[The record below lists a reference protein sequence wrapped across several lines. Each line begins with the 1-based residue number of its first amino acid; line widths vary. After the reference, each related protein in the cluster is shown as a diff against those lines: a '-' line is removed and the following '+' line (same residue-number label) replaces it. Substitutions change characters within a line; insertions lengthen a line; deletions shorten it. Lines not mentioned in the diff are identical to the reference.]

1 MFQLL
6 AIAVAGFVAQLID
19 GSLGMGY
26 GVTSTTLLL
35 TLGLT
40 PALASASVHLA
51 EIGTSGVSGASHWR
65 LGNVDF
71 RVLLLLGIPGGVG
84 AFVGAVVL
92 SNLSLDAARP
102 WVSVVLLVL
111 GGVIL
116 FRFLHARRTNRAPAA
131 LHDTSSRPEGAEPSR
146 LRTWLLAPLGIVGGF
161 LDASG
166 GGGWGPVTTST
177 LMASGRLRPRTI
189 IGTVSGSEFIVSIA
203 ASVGF
208 LLALG
213 TSGIQWD
220 IVAMLLIGGSI
231 AAPIS
236 AWLVRHFDDRALGT
250 AVGGLIILINLDR
263 VFLLLG
269 FDAGLVT
276 NVRLVV
282 IALSVVIILALI
294 ARGRASRGAEA
305 AATDSAAVAES
316 AAAAETA
323 AAPEP
328 AAKTV

>member
-1 MFQLL
+1 MGQLL
-6 AIAVAGFVAQLID
+6 LIGLAGFVAQLID

-35 TLGLT
+35 TIGLT

-71 RVLLLLGIPGGVG
+71 TVLLLLGIPGGIG
-84 AFVGAVVL
+84 AFLGAVVL

-102 WVSVVLLVL
+102 WVSVVLLIL

-116 FRFLHARRTNRAPAA
+116 FRFLHARRTNKAPAA
-131 LHDTSSRPEGAEPSR
+131 LHDSPSASKPSR
-146 LRTWLLAPLGIVGGF
+146 LRSILLAPLGIVGGF

-166 GGGWGPVTTST
+166 GGGWGPVTTTT
-177 LMASGRLRPRTI
+177 LMASGRLRPRTV

-208 LLALG
+208 LLSLG
-213 TSGIQWD
+213 TAGIQWE

-236 AWLVRHFDDRALGT
+236 AWLVRKFDDRSLGT
-250 AVGGLIILINLDR
+250 AVGGLIVLINVDR
-263 VFLLLG
+263 LLLLLG
-269 FDAGLVT
+269 WGTESVT
-276 NVRLVV
+276 IVRLIV
-282 IALSVVIILALI
+282 IALSVIIILALI
-294 ARGRASRGAEA
+294 ARGRSSGSGEATPA
-305 AATDSAAVAES
+305 AA
-316 AAAAETA
+316 
-323 AAPEP
+323 
-328 AAKTV
+328 

>member
-1 MFQLL
+1 MQLFW
-6 AIAVAGFVAQLID
+6 IAVAGFVAQLID

-51 EIGTSGVSGASHWR
+51 EIGTSGISGASHWR
-65 LGNVDF
+65 LGNVDM

-111 GGVIL
+111 GVVIL
-116 FRFLHARRTNRAPAA
+116 FRFLHARRTSRAPAA
-131 LHDTSSRPEGAEPSR
+131 LHDQAPSSSNGPAKPRR
-146 LRTWLLAPLGIVGGF
+146 RRTWMLTPLGLAGGF

-177 LMASGRLRPRTI
+177 LMAAGRLRPRTI

-213 TSGIQWD
+213 SAGIRWD

-236 AWLVRHFDDRALGT
+236 AWLVRRFDDRALGT
-250 AVGGLIILINLDR
+250 AVGGLIILLNVDR
-263 VFLLLG
+263 LLLLLG

-282 IALSVVIILALI
+282 IALSVIIVLALI
-294 ARGRASRGAEA
+294 SRGRARPS
-305 AATDSAAVAES
+305 ES
-316 AAAAETA
+316 GGTA
-323 AAPEP
+323 PQPGP
-328 AAKTV
+328 A

>member
-1 MFQLL
+1 LVFQLL
-6 AIAVAGFVAQLID
+6 LIAVAGFVAQLID

-35 TLGLT
+35 TVGLT

-84 AFVGAVVL
+84 AFFGAVVL

-116 FRFLHARRTNRAPAA
+116 FRFLYARRTSRAPAA
-131 LHDTSSRPEGAEPSR
+131 LHDSQRADDGQPSR
-146 LRTWLLAPLGIVGGF
+146 WRTWVLAPLGVVGGF

-166 GGGWGPVTTST
+166 GGGWGAVTTSA
-177 LMASGRLRPRTI
+177 LMALGRLRPRTV

-208 LLALG
+208 LMALG
-213 TSGIQWD
+213 SAGIQWD

-263 VFLLLG
+263 VLLLLG
-269 FDAGLVT
+269 FDAGVVT
-276 NVRLVV
+276 SVRLVV

-294 ARGRASRGAEA
+294 SRGRASREA
-305 AATDSAAVAES
+305 AA
-316 AAAAETA
+316 
-323 AAPEP
+323 
-328 AAKTV
+328 